1 MSKDI
6 DFPAPTP
13 GSWGMTSVSHPTY
26 KAALL
31 APPFPRHCFTIVG
44 YKTPEQVRAF
54 FAGDRTL
61 FDDIEEW
68 LDDNLPEERSMSAQ
82 GDFYGSLHVAIPGVA
97 DAVTFKL
104 AWGEVILP

>member
-1 MSKDI
+1 
-6 DFPAPTP
+6 
-13 GSWGMTSVSHPTY
+13 MTSVSHPTF

-44 YKTPEQVRAF
+44 YQTPEQVRAY

-68 LDDNLPEERSMSAQ
+68 LDDNLPDQRSMSAHN
-82 GDFYGSLHVAIPGVA
+82 DFHGSLHVAIPDVR
-97 DAVTFKL
+97 DAVSFKL
-104 AWGEVILP
+104 AWGK